1 MALINKIREKS
12 GVAVLV
18 IAFSLI
24 LFIVGGDLIG
34 TQSLFG
40 GQDQTVGEIAGEEIK
55 IQDFQGKL
63 EQARLAYQSQ
73 TGKAPTE
80 AEEQSLREQ
89 VWNQYILDY
98 AYQKE
103 YDALGLKVSDDE
115 LVDMV
120 QGNNISPAIRQSF
133 TNPQTGVFD
142 KSSVISYLKNLK
154 NLPIDQQQ
162 SWQNF
167 EKSLVQDRLRQKYE
181 NLMRLSAYVTKAE
194 AEKEYQAQSTK
205 ASLRYLY
212 VPYYSVADT
221 TIKVTDSEL
230 ESYLSAHKDEY
241 KGFDSRTMQYVSF
254 SVVPSKDDSV
264 ALYNQIKSLARGLAT
279 ATNDSTYA
287 SANSDVR
294 TPLYMSLAQ
303 MPDQLKTAVRSFI
316 PGSVNGPYREGSTY
330 FIYKY
335 GGTKKDTAYSLKAS
349 HILISTQGMSD
360 SAKVAARQRANDIL
374 AQLKSGQ
381 NFETLAATNSQD
393 PGSAQRGGDLGY
405 FRQGQMVKPFNDAAF
420 AFGGTG
426 LLPNVV
432 QSDFG
437 FHIIKVTEAKSNVMY
452 RVASIGKTIAPS
464 QATRDAAYAKADQF
478 ALSVK
483 SKSAFDEA
491 AKKDKSLTVSTAA
504 SIAENATSI
513 NTMQN
518 AREIVRWAFNKD
530 TDIDQ
535 VSNVFETEE
544 QYVVAVLTGKSKKDS
559 PSIEDFRNE
568 LTAKV
573 RNQAKSEQITKKL
586 SGISGATLEAIAQK
600 YGAGALVESAND
612 ITLATGFLTS
622 AGLDPIA
629 IGKGFGLKPG
639 KKTKVFTGENGVFIM
654 EQLGSYPA
662 AAIADYSM
670 YKNNLLSRTA
680 QSSSFLINEAV
691 KENAKIVDK
700 RAKFF

>member
-504 SIAENATSI
+504 SI
-513 NTMQN
+513 
-518 AREIVRWAFNKD
+518 
-530 TDIDQ
+530 
-535 VSNVFETEE
+535 
-544 QYVVAVLTGKSKKDS
+544 
-559 PSIEDFRNE
+559 
-568 LTAKV
+568 
-573 RNQAKSEQITKKL
+573 
-586 SGISGATLEAIAQK
+586 
-600 YGAGALVESAND
+600 
-612 ITLATGFLTS
+612 
-622 AGLDPIA
+622 
-629 IGKGFGLKPG
+629 
-639 KKTKVFTGENGVFIM
+639 
-654 EQLGSYPA
+654 
-662 AAIADYSM
+662 
-670 YKNNLLSRTA
+670 
-680 QSSSFLINEAV
+680 
-691 KENAKIVDK
+691 
-700 RAKFF
+700 